1 MFAMMSVAGGVSDLL
16 VSSVGEQNREL
27 NVDDFDGA
35 ALARPAI
42 PRRVT
47 YALVGAGLAQGVAAG
62 LLLVRLIR
70 RRKCSLSSL
79 TREIGS
85 DLGTY
90 VYIVS
95 STTAVF
101 SLFGGFVGR
110 YADRLAQLATTDVV
124 TGLLNARAFR
134 QRLHEE
140 MVRATRYLQPLSLL
154 IMDMD
159 DLKHLN
165 DEYGHEAGDQA
176 LRRVGTAIRGGLREA
191 DLGAR
196 IGGDEFGVLAP
207 NTNEAAAV
215 VFGERLRASVAEG
228 NRSAVQPGTTVS
240 IGIAS
245 FAPTNRATTTE
256 ISLMRAADAALYRA
270 KRDGGNRVTTS

>member
-1 MFAMMSVAGGVSDLL
+1 MAHP
-16 VSSVGEQNREL
+16 
-27 NVDDFDGA
+27 VDDFDGA
-35 ALARPAI
+35 VLARPTI
-42 PRRVT
+42 PRRVS
-47 YALVGAGLAQGVAAG
+47 YALIGAGLAQGIGAG

-70 RRKCSLSSL
+70 QKNWSLSSL

-90 VYIVS
+90 VYIAS
-95 STTAVF
+95 ATTAAF

-110 YADRLAQLATTDVV
+110 YADQLAELATTDVV

-159 DLKHLN
+159 DLKRLN
-165 DEYGHEAGDQA
+165 DEHGHEAGDKA
-176 LRRVGTAIRGGLREA
+176 LRRVGTAIRDGLREA

-228 NRSAVQPGTTVS
+228 NRSALQPGTTVS

-256 ISLMRAADAALYRA
+256 VSLMRAADAALYRA
-270 KRDGGNRVTTS
+270 KREGGNRVTTS